1 MSFVPAEVLTAIVTP
16 FRADGSLNL
25 EAFQD
30 LARHLVANGS
40 DGLVVFG
47 STGEGALL
55 ADDEKIELCAAAVD
69 AVGDRAKII
78 AGTGTYATAHS
89 VHLTERAHETGV
101 DGFLV
106 VYPYYVK
113 PPMRGF
119 VEHIRAVAAAT
130 DKQVIVYNIPVRT
143 VNVIE
148 TETFGELAKIPNVT
162 AVKQAHDDL
171 DQARAIVEF
180 GLDLYAGDDPLLLKH
195 LQLGGKGVISV
206 TAHVVGLRIRELIAA
221 FESGDR
227 ERAAQIDREL
237 APAYE
242 LLKVVTNPI
251 GIKAALNQLG
261 HNVGAP
267 RLPLVEADADEVAR
281 ISDCLDRLGLLK
293 PVAVV

>member
-1 MSFVPAEVLTAIVTP
+1 MPAEVLTAIVTP
-16 FRADGSLNL
+16 FQTDGSVNL
-25 EAFQD
+25 DAFQD
-30 LARHLVANGS
+30 LARELVANGS

-47 STGEGALL
+47 STGEGATLT
-55 ADDEKIELCAAAVD
+55 DDEKIELCTAAVE
-69 AVGDRAKII
+69 AVGNRAKVI
-78 AGTGTYATAHS
+78 AGTGTYSTAHS

-148 TETFGELAKIPNVT
+148 THTFGELAKVPNVT

-180 GLDLYAGDDPLLLKH
+180 GLDLYAGDDPLLLRH
-195 LQLGGKGVISV
+195 LELGGKGVISV
-206 TAHVVGLRIRELIAA
+206 TAHVVGSRMRELITA
-221 FESGDR
+221 FEAGDP

-251 GIKAALNQLG
+251 AIKAALNQLG
-261 HNVGAP
+261 RNVGAP
-267 RLPLVEADADEVAR
+267 RLPLVEADADELAR
-281 ISDCLDRLGLLK
+281 ISDCLDRLGLLE
-293 PVAVV
+293 PAAAA

>member
-1 MSFVPAEVLTAIVTP
+1 MPAEVLTAIVTP

-25 EAFQD
+25 DAFQD
-30 LARHLVANGS
+30 LARELVGNGS

-47 STGEGALL
+47 STGEGATLT
-55 ADDEKIELCAAAVD
+55 DDEKIELCRAAVD
-69 AVGDRAKII
+69 AVGDRAKVI
-78 AGTGTYATAHS
+78 AGTGTYSTAHS

-119 VEHIRAVAAAT
+119 VEHIRAVAAVT
-130 DKQVIVYNIPVRT
+130 DKRVIVYNIPVRT

-148 TETFGELAKIPNVT
+148 TETFGELAKISNVT

-171 DQARAIVEF
+171 DQARAIVGF

-195 LQLGGKGVISV
+195 LELGGKGVISV
-206 TAHVVGLRIRELIAA
+206 TAHVVGSRIRELIDA
-221 FESGDR
+221 FEAGDR

-261 HNVGAP
+261 RNVGAP
-267 RLPLVEADADEVAR
+267 RLPLVEADTGELAR
-281 ISDCLDRLGLLK
+281 ISDCLDRLGLLE
-293 PVAVV
+293 PAAAA

>member
-1 MSFVPAEVLTAIVTP
+1 VLGEVLTASVTP
-16 FRADGSLNL
+16 FRADGALNL
-25 EAFQD
+25 DAFQE

-47 STGEGALL
+47 STGEGAMLT
-55 ADDEKIELCAAAVD
+55 DEEKIELCGAAVD
-69 AVGDRAKII
+69 AVGDRAKVI
-78 AGTGTYATAHS
+78 AGTGTYSTAHS
-89 VHLTERAHETGV
+89 IHLTERAHETGV

-119 VEHIRAVAAAT
+119 VEHMRAVAAAT

-148 TETFGELAKIPNVT
+148 TATFAELAEIPNVT

-171 DQARAIVEF
+171 EQARAIVEL

-195 LQLGGKGVISV
+195 LELGGKGLISV
-206 TAHVVGLRIRELIAA
+206 TAHLVGPRMRELIDA

-227 ERAAQIDREL
+227 NRAAQIDHEL
-237 APAYE
+237 EPAYE
-242 LLKVVTNPI
+242 LLKVVVNPI
-251 GIKAALNQLG
+251 AIKAALNQLG

-267 RLPLVEADADEVAR
+267 RLPLVEANADELTR
-281 ISDCLDRLGLLK
+281 ISDCLDRLGLRA
-293 PVAVV
+293 PVAAA

>member
-1 MSFVPAEVLTAIVTP
+1 MPAEVLTAIVTP
-16 FRADGSLNL
+16 CRGDASLNVD
-25 EAFQD
+25 AFQG
-30 LARHLVANGS
+30 LARELVANGS

-47 STGEGALL
+47 STGEGATLT
-55 ADDEKIELCAAAVD
+55 DDEKIDLCSAAVD
-69 AVGDRAKII
+69 AVGKRAKLI
-78 AGTGTYATAHS
+78 AGTGTYSTAHS

-119 VEHIRAVAAAT
+119 VEHVRAVAAAT
-130 DKQVIVYNIPVRT
+130 DKPVVVYNIPVRT

-148 TETFGELAKIPNVT
+148 TETFTELAEIPNVT

-171 DQARAIVEF
+171 DQARAIVEY

-195 LQLGGKGVISV
+195 LELGGKGVISV
-206 TAHVVGLRIRELIAA
+206 TAHLVGSRMRELIDA

-251 GIKAALNQLG
+251 GIKAALNHLG

-267 RLPLVEADADEVAR
+267 RLPLVEADEDELAR
-281 ISDCLDRLGLLK
+281 ISDCLDRLGLLE
-293 PVAVV
+293 PAAAA